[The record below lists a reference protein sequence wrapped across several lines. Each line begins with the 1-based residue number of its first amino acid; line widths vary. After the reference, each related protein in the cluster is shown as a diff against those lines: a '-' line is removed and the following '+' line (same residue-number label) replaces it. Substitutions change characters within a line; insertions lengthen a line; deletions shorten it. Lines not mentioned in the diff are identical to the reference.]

1 MEKKE
6 TSNGWIVPVALLIG
20 GGLFYAAIGPLVE
33 QLSNMAQ
40 QAINCRI
47 AKWQFNIEEQ
57 AAEHG
62 AAMELI
68 KPNDSNMTHAIGFQV
83 ASEEDEDY
91 D

>member
-1 MEKKE
+1 MKKE
-6 TSNGWIVPVALLIG
+6 TSKSWIVPVGLIVG
-20 GGLFYAAIGPLVE
+20 GAMFYAAIGPLIE

-40 QAINCRI
+40 QAINRRI
-47 AKWQFNIEEQ
+47 AKWQFDVEEQ
-57 AAEHG
+57 AAEHN

-83 ASEEDEDY
+83 ASEEDTDY